1 MASRR
6 LRAGVPAV
14 LVAALLAACTS
25 GISGTASPVS
35 GVATSSTPATSSVP
49 FRGCTITAAGSNISS
64 RSNVGISTITSN
76 DGTRINCGGAGQLTL
91 ISIGDSEIVV
101 ATAGNSVTVP
111 AGETKQVG
119 PYQVAVSSVTNGTAV
134 FTMALT

>member
-1 MASRR
+1 
-6 LRAGVPAV
+6 
-14 LVAALLAACTS
+14 
-25 GISGTASPVS
+25 
-35 GVATSSTPATSSVP
+35 
-49 FRGCTITAAGSNISS
+49 
-64 RSNVGISTITSN
+64 
-76 DGTRINCGGAGQLTL
+76 L

-134 FTMALT
+134 FTMAPLS